1 MQAQFLSALLYMRQ
15 EAGKSNKKSAIP
27 LVLVR
32 LILSV
37 RPPARRKAV
46 PAARG
51 KAREKEWRGGN
62 RVCEFWVWGRSKG
75 RARAK
80 IGDNKMAEAGA
91 EKEGEGAA
99 KRPPLYPVR
108 FVWDHGGDDVSLVL
122 AAAAAASE
130 VRTVPLRRQPEGH
143 HEELV
148 ALNLGRYEYRL
159 DIILN

>member
-1 MQAQFLSALLYMRQ
+1 MRTK
-15 EAGKSNKKSAIP
+15 EEGAGED
-27 LVLVR
+27 R
-32 LILSV
+32 
-37 RPPARRKAV
+37 
-46 PAARG
+46 
-51 KAREKEWRGGN
+51 
-62 RVCEFWVWGRSKG
+62 
-75 RARAK
+75 
-80 IGDNKMAEAGA
+80 GDNKMAEAGA

-122 AAAAAASE
+122 AAAASGGGGGIE

-159 DIILN
+159 EIIHN